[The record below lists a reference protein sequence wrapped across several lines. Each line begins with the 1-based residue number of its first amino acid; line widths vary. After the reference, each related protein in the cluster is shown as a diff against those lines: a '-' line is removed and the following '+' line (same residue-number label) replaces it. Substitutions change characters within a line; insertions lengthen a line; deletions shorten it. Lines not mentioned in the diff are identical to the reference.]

1 MALLKRV
8 SMGAVGLVVFVGYAA
23 AGVGTALLWQWLLVD
38 PPSLSVLVPV
48 FLVSV
53 LLGGYVAYRQGATR
67 LVASLD
73 ARRIPPARSPELYRR
88 LERLCTSMAVETPPV
103 LVADLGA
110 PNALSIGGPRR
121 GVIVLDD
128 DLLRLLTIDELEGIL
143 AHELAHMEGYDTAI
157 QTLILTAA
165 RSLVSL
171 VFLFFLP
178 VVLVLTGIDR
188 GVAWALGQPRQWRH
202 GLSTLF
208 WVGIQVCL
216 GVLLSLFTLGV
227 LAYSRRREFVADRR
241 GATVSGK
248 PVALARALV
257 KIDRASKPRRG
268 LLSFLYVQRDRT
280 DESRRLLSTHP
291 PVSERVERLLDIAEE
306 SVSRHRL
313 DRLRR

>member
-8 SMGAVGLVVFVGYAA
+8 SMGAVGLVVFAGYAA
-23 AGVGTALLWQWLLVD
+23 AGVGTFLLWRWLLLD

-53 LLGGYVAYRQGATR
+53 LLGGYVAYRRGATR

-73 ARRIPPARSPELYRR
+73 ARRIPPARAPELYRR
-88 LERLCTSMAVETPPV
+88 LERLCASMSVETPPV

-121 GVIVLDD
+121 GVVVLDD

-171 VFLFFLP
+171 VFLLFLP

-188 GVAWALGQPRQWRH
+188 GVAWALGQPQQWRH

-241 GATVSGK
+241 AGTVSGK